1 MLCGT
6 LRTRENA
13 MNQVSKRLQK
23 ALEAAKAWP
32 PQRQDAAADLLEQ
45 LDRLESEPYE
55 LSAEERANIEEPPDG
70 VRRGEFATDAEVA
83 AIFARYDS

>member
-6 LRTRENA
+6 LRTRGNA
-13 MNQVSKRLQK
+13 MNQVSKHLQK

-32 PQRQDAAADLLEQ
+32 PQRQEAAADLLEQ

-55 LSAEERANIEEPPDG
+55 LSAEERANIEEALDE
-70 VRRGEFATDAEVA
+70 VRGGELATDEEVA
-83 AIFARYDS
+83 AVFARYDS